1 MTPGRG
7 WWSRSTGSVH
17 GALSEPDSL
26 LLIGSGWEGKG
37 PMAALQC
44 VLATLE
50 CSALRAGRVPTN
62 QW

>member
-1 MTPGRG
+1 M
-7 WWSRSTGSVH
+7 H

-50 CSALRAGRVPTN
+50 CSALRAGRVPRN